1 MQKFL
6 AAILMAMFLLTASA
20 LHAQNFPKLTGR
32 VVDQANLLSP
42 TDEAALT
49 AKLLALETQSQRQ
62 FVVATITDLDGYDI
76 ADYGYR
82 LGRAWAIGDKQRNDG
97 ILLIIAPNDRKV
109 RIENG
114 YGLEGIM
121 TDALSNQIIQRDI
134 LPQFKAGNFPAG
146 INAGVDRVITQIQ
159 LPPEE
164 AAKIAAQAS
173 KRQRDPGG
181 GISAGTVIFWLFIF
195 FFFILPLLRSFSHGG
210 RKHGRNGYSGPV
222 IIWGGN
228 DWGGGGGGGS
238 SWGGGGGFGGGGF
251 GGGGGSFGGGGAS
264 GGW

>member
-1 MQKFL
+1 MRNYL
-6 AAILMAMFLLTASA
+6 VSIVMSMMLLIGSAA
-20 LHAQNFPKLTGR
+20 HAQTFPKLTGR

-42 TDEAALT
+42 SDEAALT
-49 AKLLALETQSQRQ
+49 AKLEALETQSQRQ
-62 FVVATITDLDGYDI
+62 FVVATISDLQDYDI

-82 LGRAWAIGDKQRNDG
+82 LGRAWAIGDKERNDG

-134 LPQFKAGNFPAG
+134 LPQFKAGNYPAG

-164 AAKIAAQAS
+164 AVKVATQAS

-181 GISAGTVIFWLFIF
+181 GISPGTVIFWLFIF
-195 FFFILPLLRSFSHGG
+195 FFFILPLLRSFSRGG
-210 RKHGRNGYSGPV
+210 RKHSRSGYGGPV

-228 DWGGGGGGGS
+228 DWGGGGGS